1 MTTSRGARVGRQVGA
16 GIGEAVLATVVAVL
30 VVAVGLFAFS
40 LVNWPAFN
48 SSNVLR
54 ALTTVG
60 QVGATVLLA
69 VSIALLRLR
78 RARRWAKLLS
88 WAGISAFVTVTLGLP
103 LAATKLYLFGISVD
117 QEFRTEYLTRLTDSA
132 ALRDMTYADL
142 PPFYPAGWFWF
153 GGRVANVLGMD
164 GWEVFK
170 PYAIG
175 SIAVAAVVSLALWS
189 RLIRADWAVG
199 VTAAITAVG
208 VTYAA
213 PEAYGAV
220 IAILIPP
227 VLVMA
232 WGALYRPAELV
243 HPTSSA
249 SGAPVLDRS
258 ADEPVAGT
266 ATTDPADTLEPA
278 AAPADPADRRTV
290 AEHGVGNENPSA
302 AGSTGATAAR
312 DSGAAGKTAGLPGA
326 ATAGGWAAVL
336 GTGLF
341 LGLAATFYTLYF
353 AFAVFAV
360 VLMAV
365 VAAGLGVR
373 ARYAARTPRRI
384 AAQQGAAGEKVQGIG
399 GAIGAPLLRLVVMG
413 VITALVGLPVFVPF
427 LLRMLDNPKLESG
440 GAFHYLP
447 EAGSE
452 MPLPMAEFSLLG
464 GLCLVGVIW
473 LVLRASS
480 SRRAQSLG
488 LGVIAVYLWSLL
500 SMLATVA
507 GTTLLSFRLEPV
519 LLVLLAAAGAFGF
532 VEGARAV
539 YQALNE
545 PARFRWVA
553 IVLATVGAL
562 AYCQNIPHI
571 LAPEITTAYTD
582 TDGDGHRADQ
592 RDPAAVR
599 HYHHIDDALRDQTG
613 REPSENVLLTGD
625 TTFLAYYPYFGFQ
638 GLTSHYA
645 NPLADYADRSATV
658 EAWSELETPQELL
671 DAMAAAPWR
680 GPDAFLFRRSGD
692 DYTLR
697 LAADVYPN
705 DPNVRRYTVTFPAAL
720 FDDPRFTT
728 TDIGPFSLIVVKR

>member
-1 MTTSRGARVGRQVGA
+1 MTSSRGARWVRQVGA
-16 GIGEAVLATVVAVL
+16 GVGEAVLATVVAVL

-60 QVGATVLLA
+60 QVGAAVLLA
-69 VSIALLRLR
+69 GSIALLRLR
-78 RARRWAKLLS
+78 RSRRWAKLLS
-88 WAGISAFVTVTLGLP
+88 WAGISTFVTVTLGMP
-103 LAATKLYLFGISVD
+103 LAATKLYLFGVSVD

-175 SIAVAAVVSLALWS
+175 SIAVAAVVALVLWS

-199 VTAAITAVG
+199 VAAATTAVA

-232 WGALYRPAELV
+232 WGALYRPAELGRPAV
-243 HPTSSA
+243 PATSSN
-249 SGAPVLDRS
+249 
-258 ADEPVAGT
+258 AGQGQ
-266 ATTDPADTLEPA
+266 A
-278 AAPADPADRRTV
+278 AAPDSDLTEKTTDNRHPAAPETV
-290 AEHGVGNENPSA
+290 A
-302 AGSTGATAAR
+302 TGT
-312 DSGAAGKTAGLPGA
+312 P
-326 ATAGGWAAVL
+326 TAGGWAAVL

-353 AFAVFAV
+353 AFAVFTV
-360 VLMAV
+360 VFMAV

-373 ARYAARTPRRI
+373 RRYAARTPRRI
-384 AAQQGAAGEKVQGIG
+384 AARSGAEREPVHGVGR
-399 GAIGAPLLRLVVMG
+399 AIGAPLLRLVVMG
-413 VITALVGLPVFVPF
+413 LVSAVVALPVFLPF
-427 LLRMLDNPKLESG
+427 LLRMLDRPKLESG

-452 MPLPMAEFSLLG
+452 LPLPMAHFSLLG
-464 GLCLVGVIW
+464 GLCLVGVVW
-473 LVLRASS
+473 LVVRANS

-488 LGVIAVYLWSLL
+488 LGVLAVYLWSLL
-500 SMLATVA
+500 SMVATLA
-507 GTTLLSFRLEPV
+507 GQTLLSFRLEPV
-519 LLVLLAAAGAFGF
+519 LLVLLAAAGGFGF

-562 AYCQNIPHI
+562 AYCQDIPHV

-582 TDGDGHRADQ
+582 TDGDGVRADQ

-599 HYHHIDDALRDQTG
+599 HYHHIDDALRAQTG
-613 REPSENVLLTGD
+613 REPSDNVVLTGD

-645 NPLADYADRSATV
+645 NPLADYADRSATI

-680 GPDAFLFRRSGD
+680 APDAFLFRRSGD

-697 LAADVYPN
+697 LAADTYPN

-720 FDDPRFTT
+720 FDDTRFTT
-728 TDIGPFSLIVVKR
+728 TDIGPFSLVVVKR

>member
-1 MTTSRGARVGRQVGA
+1 MTTSRGARLGRQVGA
-16 GIGEAVLATVVAVL
+16 GIGEAVSATVVAVL
-30 VVAVGLFAFS
+30 VVAVGLIAFS

-60 QVGATVLLA
+60 QVGAAVLLA

-175 SIAVAAVVSLALWS
+175 SIAVAAVVSMVLWS

-232 WGALYRPAELV
+232 WGALYRPAELAR
-243 HPTSSA
+243 PTSPA
-249 SGAPVLDRS
+249 SGGAVRPGS
-258 ADEPVAGT
+258 
-266 ATTDPADTLEPA
+266 PADTPEPA
-278 AAPADPADRRTV
+278 ASPADPADRQTIATERG
-290 AEHGVGNENPSA
+290 AGNDNPSA
-302 AGSTGATAAR
+302 AGSSGATAAR
-312 DSGAAGKTAGLPGA
+312 DSGADGKIAGLPGA

-353 AFAVFAV
+353 AFAVFTV

-384 AAQQGAAGEKVQGIG
+384 AAQQGSAGEKVQGIG
-399 GAIGAPLLRLVVMG
+399 RAIGAPLLRLVVMG
-413 VITALVGLPVFVPF
+413 VVTALVGLPVFVPF

-452 MPLPMAEFSLLG
+452 LPLPMAEFSLLG

-507 GTTLLSFRLEPV
+507 GSTLLSFRLEPV

-599 HYHHIDDALRDQTG
+599 HYHHIDDALRAQTG

-645 NPLADYADRSATV
+645 NPLADYADRSAAI

-671 DAMAAAPWR
+671 DAMSAAPWR
-680 GPDAFLFRRSGD
+680 APDAFLFRRSGD

-697 LAADVYPN
+697 LAEDVYPN

-728 TDIGPFSLIVVKR
+728 TDIGPFSLIVVNR

>member
-1 MTTSRGARVGRQVGA
+1 MTTSRGARLGRQVGT
-16 GIGEAVLATVVAVL
+16 GIGEAALATLVAVL
-30 VVAVGLFAFS
+30 VVAVGLVAFS

-60 QVGATVLLA
+60 QVGAAVLLA

-88 WAGISAFVTVTLGLP
+88 WTGISAFVTVTLGLP

-175 SIAVAAVVSLALWS
+175 SIAVAAVVSLVLWS

-232 WGALYRPAELV
+232 WGALYRPAEL
-243 HPTSSA
+243 
-249 SGAPVLDRS
+249 
-258 ADEPVAGT
+258 
-266 ATTDPADTLEPA
+266 
-278 AAPADPADRRTV
+278 
-290 AEHGVGNENPSA
+290 
-302 AGSTGATAAR
+302 AR
-312 DSGAAGKTAGLPGA
+312 EAGA

-384 AAQQGAAGEKVQGIG
+384 AAQPGVAGEQVEGRG
-399 GAIGAPLLRLVVMG
+399 RAIGAPLLRLIVMG
-413 VITALVGLPVFVPF
+413 VVTALVGLPVFLPF

-452 MPLPMAEFSLLG
+452 LPLPMVDFSLLG
-464 GLCLVGVIW
+464 GLCLIGVIW

-562 AYCQNIPHI
+562 AYCQNIPHV

-582 TDGDGHRADQ
+582 TDGDGRRADQ

-599 HYHHIDDALRDQTG
+599 HYHHIDDALRAQTG

-645 NPLADYADRSATV
+645 NPLADYTDRSAAI

-680 GPDAFLFRRSGD
+680 APDAFLFRRSGD

>member
-1 MTTSRGARVGRQVGA
+1 MTTSRGARLGRQVGA

-30 VVAVGLFAFS
+30 VVAVGLVAFS

-132 ALRDMTYADL
+132 ALRDMTYADM

-175 SIAVAAVVSLALWS
+175 SIAVAAVVSLVLWS

-232 WGALYRPAELV
+232 WGALYRPAEL
-243 HPTSSA
+243 A
-249 SGAPVLDRS
+249 
-258 ADEPVAGT
+258 
-266 ATTDPADTLEPA
+266 
-278 AAPADPADRRTV
+278 RRTSPASAGAV
-290 AEHGVGNENPSA
+290 RPGSGGNENPSA
-302 AGSTGATAAR
+302 AGATGATAAP
-312 DSGAAGKTAGLPGA
+312 DSGAAGKIAGLPG

-353 AFAVFAV
+353 AFAVFTV

-373 ARYAARTPRRI
+373 ACYAARTPRRI

-399 GAIGAPLLRLVVMG
+399 RAIGAPLLRLVVMG

-452 MPLPMAEFSLLG
+452 LPLPMAEFSLLG

-473 LVLRASS
+473 LVLRANS

-507 GTTLLSFRLEPV
+507 GSTLLSFRLEPV

-562 AYCQNIPHI
+562 AYCQNIPHV

-599 HYHHIDDALRDQTG
+599 HYHHIDDALRAQTG
-613 REPSENVLLTGD
+613 REPSENVVLTGD
-625 TTFLAYYPYFGFQ
+625 TTFLAYYPYFAFQ

-645 NPLADYADRSATV
+645 NPLADYADRSATI

-680 GPDAFLFRRSGD
+680 APDAFLFRRSGD

-728 TDIGPFSLIVVKR
+728 TDIGPFTLIVVKR

>member
-1 MTTSRGARVGRQVGA
+1 MTTSRGARLGRQVGA

-30 VVAVGLFAFS
+30 VVAVGLVAFS

-132 ALRDMTYADL
+132 ALRDMTYADM

-175 SIAVAAVVSLALWS
+175 SIAVAAVVSLVLWS

-232 WGALYRPAELV
+232 WGALYRPAEL
-243 HPTSSA
+243 A
-249 SGAPVLDRS
+249 
-258 ADEPVAGT
+258 
-266 ATTDPADTLEPA
+266 
-278 AAPADPADRRTV
+278 RRTSPASAGAV
-290 AEHGVGNENPSA
+290 RPGSGGNENPSA
-302 AGSTGATAAR
+302 AGSTGATAAP
-312 DSGAAGKTAGLPGA
+312 DSGAAGKIAGLPG

-353 AFAVFAV
+353 AFAVFTV

-365 VAAGLGVR
+365 VAAGLGIR

-384 AAQQGAAGEKVQGIG
+384 AAQQEAAGEKVQGIG
-399 GAIGAPLLRLVVMG
+399 RAIGAPLLRLVVMG

-452 MPLPMAEFSLLG
+452 LPLPMAEFSLLG

-473 LVLRASS
+473 LVLRANS

-507 GTTLLSFRLEPV
+507 GSTLLSFRLEPV

-562 AYCQNIPHI
+562 AYCQNIPHV

-599 HYHHIDDALRDQTG
+599 HYHHIDDALRAQTG
-613 REPSENVLLTGD
+613 REPSENVVLTGD

-645 NPLADYADRSATV
+645 NPLADYADRSATI

-680 GPDAFLFRRSGD
+680 APDAFLFRRSGD

-728 TDIGPFSLIVVKR
+728 TDIGPFTLIVVKR

>member
-1 MTTSRGARVGRQVGA
+1 MTTSRGARSMRQIGA

-30 VVAVGLFAFS
+30 VVAVGLVAFS

-60 QVGATVLLA
+60 QVGAAVLLA
-69 VSIALLRLR
+69 GSIALLRLR
-78 RARRWAKLLS
+78 RARGWAKLLS

-103 LAATKLYLFGISVD
+103 LAATKLYLFGVSVD

-175 SIAVAAVVSLALWS
+175 SIAVAAVVSLVLWS

-199 VTAAITAVG
+199 VTAAITAVA
-208 VTYAA
+208 VTFAA

-227 VLVMA
+227 VLVLA
-232 WGALYRPAELV
+232 WGALYRPAELARRI
-243 HPTSSA
+243 PAGSEGGA
-249 SGAPVLDRS
+249 GAP
-258 ADEPVAGT
+258 EPET
-266 ATTDPADTLEPA
+266 
-278 AAPADPADRRTV
+278 AAP
-290 AEHGVGNENPSA
+290 G
-302 AGSTGATAAR
+302 
-312 DSGAAGKTAGLPGA
+312 

-373 ARYAARTPRRI
+373 ARYAARTPRRL
-384 AAQQGAAGEKVQGIG
+384 AAQQGGSGEPVRGIG
-399 GAIGAPLLRLVVMG
+399 RAIVDPLLRLVVIG
-413 VITALVGLPVFVPF
+413 VVTALVGLPVFIPF

-452 MPLPMAEFSLLG
+452 LPLPMAEFSLLG

-473 LVLRASS
+473 LVLRATS
-480 SRRAQSLG
+480 SRRAQALG

-553 IVLATVGAL
+553 IALATVGAL
-562 AYCQNIPHI
+562 AYCQNITHV
-571 LAPEITTAYTD
+571 LAPEITIAYTD
-582 TDGDGHRADQ
+582 TDGDGIRADQ

-599 HYHHIDDALRDQTG
+599 HYRHIDDALREQTG
-613 REPSENVLLTGD
+613 REPSDNVVLTGD

-645 NPLADYADRSATV
+645 NPLADYADRSAAI

-671 DAMAAAPWR
+671 EAMAASPWR
-680 GPDAFLFRRSGD
+680 APDAFLFRRSGD

-705 DPNVRRYTVTFPAAL
+705 DPNVRRYTVTFPADL
-720 FDDPRFTT
+720 FEAPEFTS
-728 TDIGPFSLIVVKR
+728 TDIGPFTLVVVKR